1 MKKMQ
6 HQVHT
11 AVQEGNYNLFL
22 HGLQQFLP
30 LYFSR
35 LNLNNYLGYGAYYV
49 KTLSLMDTFPGLK
62 DTVSLKGYLYKPK
75 TNTLFE

>member
-11 AVQEGNYNLFL
+11 AVQEDNYNLFL
-22 HGLQQFLP
+22 HVLQQFLP

-35 LNLNNYLGYGAYYV
+35 LNLNNYLRYGAYYV
-49 KTLSLMDTFPGLK
+49 KMLSLMDTFCPGLK
-62 DTVSLKGYLYKPK
+62 DIQA
-75 TNTLFE
+75 